1 MAIGRISGGMLLSN
15 LERDGVD
22 LSIDNNLLY
31 FDSTNRRVG
40 IRTFLPPIFFNANIS
55 GNTLSVT
62 VPPIGGSIVIGMI
75 IGATDEDEDL
85 TGLNV
90 TGAKIVAG
98 SGNLWT
104 LNKTF
109 TSPVQGRFTG
119 QVAPT
124 SDVVVSG
131 TVRINDRTKTLSCDT
146 GALVVD
152 GGVGI
157 EQNLNVCGDIFMGG
171 SRVVTEREFYAS
183 RKLYSFEVP
192 TLATGQVFY
201 HTAELG
207 FTNLIYSLLV
217 VAPVKVEVFGTQAGQ
232 LSLNP
237 PNPYDQNP
245 YTFIATS
252 RRTYDD
258 GTIYFSDGTSMQTRQ
273 YSVLANLE
281 EPLNKNIYFKI
292 TGVNDIHGGWSAS
305 DLTFAAT
312 FIGSIIGTT
321 LTITGTVIGR
331 PLAPGMTI
339 TGPGGMIA
347 NTKIVRGSGVSW
359 VVDKTY
365 PTAVAGSMTGTILK
379 NILTLYYVDSA
390 GDGGANDVS
399 TVSSLPIGYDG
410 QMVYLTTTGTM
421 YVFFNKLWR
430 AI

>member
-40 IRTFLPPIFFNANIS
+40 IRTFLPPIFFNASIS

-90 TGAKIVAG
+90 TKAKIIAG

-109 TSPVQGRFTG
+109 TSPVTGRFTG

-124 SDVVVSG
+124 TDVVVSG
-131 TVRINDRTKTLSCDT
+131 TVRINDRTNTLSCDT

-157 EQNLNVCGDIFMGG
+157 EKDLNVCGDIFMGG
-171 SRVVTEREFYAS
+171 SRVVTEKDFYAS

-201 HTAELG
+201 HTAALG
-207 FTNLIYSLLV
+207 FTNLIYSLSV

-232 LSLNP
+232 LSLTP
-237 PNPYDQNP
+237 PKPYDQNP

-273 YSVLANLE
+273 YSILANLE
-281 EPLNKNIYFKI
+281 EPVNKNIYFKI

-321 LTITGTVIGR
+321 LIITGTVTGR

-339 TGPGGMIA
+339 TGPGGIIP
-347 NTKIVRGSGVSW
+347 NTKILSGSGVSW
-359 VVDKTY
+359 VVDQTY
-365 PTAVAGSMTGTILK
+365 ATSVAGNMTGTILK

-399 TVSSLPIGYDG
+399 TVSALPVGYNG
-410 QMVYLTTTGTM
+410 QMVYLTTTNTM
-421 YVFFNKLWR
+421 YVFFNNLWR